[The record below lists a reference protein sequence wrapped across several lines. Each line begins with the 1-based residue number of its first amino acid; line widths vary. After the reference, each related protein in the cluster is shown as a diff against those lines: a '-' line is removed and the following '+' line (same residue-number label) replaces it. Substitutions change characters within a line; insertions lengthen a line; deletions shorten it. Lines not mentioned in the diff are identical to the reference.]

1 MANSKIIYFGKTL
14 IDLTQDTVKADKLL
28 AGYTAH
34 DAAGEII
41 TGTCTFDVDSQDA
54 TATDAEVLAGKTAYV
69 KGAKVTGA
77 MPNNGGAS
85 GTISAKEETY
95 KIAAGYHDGSGTV
108 GLAET
113 EKAKLIAE
121 NIRQGITLFGVEGT
135 MTGTE
140 DANAETVEV
149 TSSNEDQVITPNTDE
164 GYNYIAQ
171 VTVKAVP
178 YAETENTAGGTTITI
193 G

>member
-1 MANSKIIYFGKTL
+1 MANSKIIYFGQTL
-14 IDLTQDTVKADKLL
+14 IDLTQDTVQPDKLL

-34 DAAGEII
+34 NAAGEII
-41 TGTCTFDVDSQDA
+41 TGTCDFDVNSQDA
-54 TATDAEVLAGKTAYV
+54 TAAAGELLIGKTAYV
-69 KGAKVTGA
+69 KGTKVTGS
-77 MPNNGGAS
+77 MPNNEGAS
-85 GTISAKEETY
+85 GTIGLKDETY

-121 NIRQGITLFGVEGT
+121 NIRQGITLFGVEGA

-149 TSSNEDQVITPNTDE
+149 TASNEDQVIIPNTE
-164 GYNYIAQ
+164 QGYNYIAQ

-178 YAETENTAGGTTITI
+178 YAETENTAGGMTITI